1 MTFDFPAKTNKI
13 VATSTAAV
21 YKSKLNKL
29 ATYGFNDVA
38 ALKSRAGEVIQAI
51 TNIAP
56 GDTEQ
61 DRHKRRYFLS
71 AIFWVAKFPKRNR
84 YYTFWQK
91 CIPLKDDKTGE
102 NWVKNKAYQIN
113 GAE

>member
-1 MTFDFPAKTNKI
+1 MPFDFPIKTNKT

-29 ATYGFNDVA
+29 AERGFGDVA
-38 ALKSRAGEVIQAI
+38 ALKSRAAEVIEVI
-51 TNIAP
+51 KDIAP
-56 GDTEQ
+56 GDTEP

-102 NWVKNKAYQIN
+102 NWVKNKEDQV
-113 GAE
+113 E